1 MFLWLWVTVVVVSF
15 PTPAPC
21 RPFLDTR
28 RLFIYREKTVPLGPV
43 HMLKKKGA
51 ASPTAMSS
59 SLRQLN
65 ISYNPLE
72 DRLLMRIS
80 SGSPGTLEEYR
91 LWLTRRFVSLLW
103 KALEQIIDSDSTLNP
118 AVSADNRPALKEFR
132 QEAAL
137 ASSDFKTPY
146 KAEAASTPLGPAPLL
161 VSKLAV
167 RKGPRDIHVLSLSAA
182 KGQTI
187 NLNLSIPLIHSIQ
200 KLLADAVARNGW
212 GLSFSTPPP
221 EAPPSTDAPP
231 RTLN

>member
-1 MFLWLWVTVVVVSF
+1 
-15 PTPAPC
+15 
-21 RPFLDTR
+21 
-28 RLFIYREKTVPLGPV
+28 
-43 HMLKKKGA
+43 
-51 ASPTAMSS
+51 MSS

-65 ISYNPLE
+65 ISYSPLE

-80 SGSPGTLEEYR
+80 SGDPEALVEYR

-103 KALEQIIDSDSTLNP
+103 KALEQIIDKESAHYP
-118 AVSADNRPALKEFR
+118 GVSADNRPAVKEFR

-137 ASSDFKTPY
+137 ASSDFTTPY

-161 VSKLAV
+161 VSKLTV
-167 RKGPRDIHVLSLSAA
+167 RKGPRDTHVLSLSAA
-182 KGQTI
+182 KGEAI

-212 GLSFSTPPP
+212 GLSFTTKTPEPPP
-221 EAPPSTDAPP
+221 AAGGTPP